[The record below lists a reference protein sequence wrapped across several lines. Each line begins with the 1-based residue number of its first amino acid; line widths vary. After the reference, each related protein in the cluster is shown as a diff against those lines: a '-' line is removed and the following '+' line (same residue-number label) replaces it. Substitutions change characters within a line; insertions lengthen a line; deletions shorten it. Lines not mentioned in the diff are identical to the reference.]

1 MTLQGRME
9 QRVSRRPIR
18 IRKVKARASLVAQQI
33 KDLPALQE
41 TWVVGKIPWRCEWQP
56 TPVVL
61 LGEFHGQRSLPG
73 YSPWGNKESDT
84 AEQLSQHIRTSA
96 HPIDMY

>member
-73 YSPWGNKESDT
+73 YRPWGRKESKT
-84 AEQLSQHIRTSA
+84 RK
-96 HPIDMY
+96 